1 MRSDFVDI
9 SVVIPSYY
17 RNSESL
23 EQLNRCLSSISN
35 QLGKPREV
43 IVCDDSSEDNY
54 IHILRLLD
62 HFKDLH
68 IRFFRNGRLKGVSGN
83 TNSGIINAQGV
94 YTHVLHQDDSL
105 LVNDFYFE
113 AWRMLEHDA
122 NWVVASGTDG
132 FVQIVPKLRRKKLPL
147 ELLLGVNQ
155 FGSPSSTIF
164 PSLKT
169 PAYDENLSMYCD
181 VDFYFFLFSKYG
193 SPKLLSAIPRI
204 GYGVGEY
211 QVQKNLSPFTI
222 RAEIHYLKD
231 KYENIFWASWIRL
244 VVTRRNYELKKNVL
258 GACSDFSLIAFTVSL
273 VFKNYLLLRSKIG
286 SILRFGML
294 R

>member
-1 MRSDFVDI
+1 MHSDFVDI

-23 EQLNRCLSSISN
+23 DQLSRCLSSISN

-43 IVCDDSSEDNY
+43 IVCDDSSEDNHT
-54 IHILRLLD
+54 HILQLLD
-62 HFKDLH
+62 QFNDLH
-68 IRFFRNGRLKGVSGN
+68 IRYFRNSRVKGVSGN
-83 TNSGIINAQGV
+83 TNSGIMNSEST

-105 LVNDFYFE
+105 LVNDFYLY
-113 AWRMLEHDA
+113 AWQKLELGA

-164 PSLKT
+164 PSLT
-169 PAYDENLSMYCD
+169 IPAYDENLTMYCD
-181 VDFYFFLFSKYG
+181 IDFYFFLFRKYG
-193 SPKLLSAIPRI
+193 SPKLLNAFPQI

-211 QVQKNLSPFTI
+211 QVQKNLSPFMVE
-222 RAEIHYLKD
+222 AEIQYLKN
-231 KYENIFWASWIRL
+231 KYEDIFWASWIRL
-244 VVTRRNYELKKNVL
+244 VVTKRNYELKKTVL
-258 GACSDFSLIAFTVSL
+258 AACSDFNVIAFTVSL
-273 VFKNYLLLRSKIG
+273 VFKNYLLLRRKIR
-286 SILRFGML
+286 SIVRFNQI
-294 R
+294 